1 MVTVGQKSAQT
12 KIVVVKIG
20 GASLF
25 SAGAEFAQVHSFV
38 ENLKRDRTTRYFITL
53 GGGDTVESMR
63 TLHRNHPQLD
73 MRKMHWRC
81 VELLEGTSDVAA
93 ELLDLEVRI
102 KSTDQLEH
110 AIINPTPGCYLV
122 DVSSFYN
129 PGCIDWVPK
138 GLVPAENWDTTSDTL
153 AWLLALRIKASQLQ
167 LMKKP
172 DCSKVQTIEQAA
184 QLGIVDSQLAI
195 LSKKQPQDWKLDTL
209 VVYHT
214 NGWRKQLLT
223 IDPFSE
229 NSANEQENYLGTI
242 P

>member
-1 MVTVGQKSAQT
+1 
-12 KIVVVKIG
+12 
-20 GASLF
+20 
-25 SAGAEFAQVHSFV
+25 
-38 ENLKRDRTTRYFITL
+38 
-53 GGGDTVESMR
+53 
-63 TLHRNHPQLD
+63 
-73 MRKMHWRC
+73 
-81 VELLEGTSDVAA
+81 
-93 ELLDLEVRI
+93 
-102 KSTDQLEH
+102 
-110 AIINPTPGCYLV
+110 V

-153 AWLLALRIKASQLQ
+153 AWLLALRIQASQLQ
-167 LMKKP
+167 LIKKP

>member
-1 MVTVGQKSAQT
+1 
-12 KIVVVKIG
+12 
-20 GASLF
+20 
-25 SAGAEFAQVHSFV
+25 
-38 ENLKRDRTTRYFITL
+38 
-53 GGGDTVESMR
+53 
-63 TLHRNHPQLD
+63 
-73 MRKMHWRC
+73 
-81 VELLEGTSDVAA
+81 
-93 ELLDLEVRI
+93 
-102 KSTDQLEH
+102 
-110 AIINPTPGCYLV
+110 
-122 DVSSFYN
+122 
-129 PGCIDWVPK
+129 
-138 GLVPAENWDTTSDTL
+138 LVPAENWDTTSDTL

-167 LMKKP
+167 LIKKP